1 MLTKHGLKLPTK
13 RDINEILGGR
23 CEGYND
29 KRSFG
34 NRIKLL
40 NRLSIDDMVK
50 LEKGLAAKFKHL
62 NILVTNIRTTANPWS
77 GSFTYVCTV
86 IYAEFKTKT
95 ELRSA

>member
-1 MLTKHGLKLPTK
+1 MKLPTK
-13 RDINEILGGR
+13 KDINEILGVR

-40 NRLSIDDMVK
+40 DRLSIDDMIK

-62 NILVTNIRTTANPWS
+62 NILVTNIRTDANSWRRICTA
-77 GSFTYVCTV
+77 
-86 IYAEFKTKT
+86 IYADFKPKYK
-95 ELRSA
+95 LQNA

>member
-1 MLTKHGLKLPTK
+1 MKLPTK
-13 RDINEILGGR
+13 KDINEILGVR

-40 NRLSIDDMVK
+40 NRLSIDDMIK

-62 NILVTNIRTTANPWS
+62 NILVTNIRTEANRWS
-77 GSFTYVCTV
+77 GSSAYVCTA
-86 IYAEFKTKT
+86 IYADFKTKY
-95 ELRSA
+95 ELQNA